1 MPQELSASWCFVLFC
16 LLVFDILIAS
26 SSMTTR
32 SPGLHCPAPPGPARP
47 RQATAA
53 APRSR
58 SFLCCAHRAGCDAAS
73 FCLGNG
79 MCLSNVCS
87 GVLQVEGDGQPENPR
102 SPSATPLPSSA
113 DLGEEVRARR
123 ALPRNCPPPGATQ
136 GCGERVCP
144 VRVSQKGGVVHAFAR
159 WRRPWLR
166 RRRLRHPV
174 PLSRERRP
182 LLQPARLPHPAAVR
196 RAPRAT
202 AGKLA
207 FGPFSAA
214 ETRSPRSVSDGCS
227 WQGRRKAT
235 GLPGPGWTPLSCTS
249 PEQPPRR
256 AAATP
261 SGLLRV
267 VGTDVG
273 NQARSTVTAA
283 LP

>member
-1 MPQELSASWCFVLFC
+1 MEATPGDSGEQGQSKGLFLPRELSASWCFVLFC

-87 GVLQVEGDGQPENPR
+87 GVLQVEGDGQPESPR

-123 ALPRNCPPPGATQ
+123 ALPWNCPPPG
-136 GCGERVCP
+136 G
-144 VRVSQKGGVVHAFAR
+144 H
-159 WRRPWLR
+159 
-166 RRRLRHPV
+166 
-174 PLSRERRP
+174 
-182 LLQPARLPHPAAVR
+182 ARLWRACASCPCVAEGGRRTRLCTLASAPAAATSAQ
-196 RAPRAT
+196 APRASLEGAPST
-202 AGKLA
+202 
-207 FGPFSAA
+207 PAA
-214 ETRSPRSVSDGCS
+214 CEAP
-227 WQGRRKAT
+227 
-235 GLPGPGWTPLSCTS
+235 
-249 PEQPPRR
+249 
-256 AAATP
+256 TP
-261 SGLLRV
+261 SSGASGAACHRGEASLRAV
-267 VGTDVG
+267 LCGRDSK
-273 NQARSTVTAA
+273 ST
-283 LP
+283 LCK